1 MFTRHKPK
9 TVAPPSSKFCH
20 AVGVEDA
27 RRWIHLSGQVG
38 ATLDGKCAGGAE
50 AQMEQCWRN
59 IMNILADAGMSR
71 DNLVKVTAYITDA
84 GLVPVYRQVRD
95 RVLDGYECAST
106 LVVVSA
112 LANPD
117 WVVEIEAVAAAQ

>member
-20 AVGVEDA
+20 AVGVAEA
-27 RRWIHLSGQVG
+27 RRWLHLSGQVG
-38 ATLDGKCAGGAE
+38 QTAEGRVGGGPE

-59 IMNILADAGMSR
+59 ILNILEDAGMAR
-71 DNLVKVTAYITDA
+71 DDLVKVTAYITDA
-84 GLVPVYRQVRD
+84 GLVALYRQVRD
-95 RVLDGYECAST
+95 RMLNGYECAST

-117 WVVEIEAVAAAQ
+117 WVVEIEAVAAQ